1 MKLITNLLDR
11 RSLRFV
17 GVAIFCH
24 VCASVAFAAEKTS
37 PFTIST
43 QVTELLESY
52 RFDCHD
58 GESKKG
64 DVRLDNLETLA

>member
-17 GVAIFCH
+17 
-24 VCASVAFAAEKTS
+24 AFAVEKTS

-52 RFDCHD
+52 CFDCHD